1 MAVAPFLYL
10 CMVKISTVPPRA
22 NKVEEVLK
30 WLKEKD
36 GARTANHFMH
46 AVNIVL
52 KRHVPEDSLQ

>member
-1 MAVAPFLYL
+1 
-10 CMVKISTVPPRA
+10 MVKISTVPPRA